1 MAKKSGDEKGSRGA
15 KASGNLTEGKAIRNS
30 VFDGKISK
38 ISRVK
43 YNART
48 GMLTVGSYRRRS
60 PHMKVTKR

>member
-38 ISRVK
+38 TWGLYTMMPK
-43 YNART
+43 AT
-48 GMLTVGSYRRRS
+48 
-60 PHMKVTKR
+60 